1 MINVK
6 YNNWDKWYERILADF
21 GYDMQADMESAQ
33 LVNSLIHK
41 KTIVDVH
48 GVDKCIIFGAGPS
61 LKKHISLIK
70 TTLDEDN
77 YIIIAADGA
86 TTALLEEGI
95 IPDIIVTDLDGK
107 MDDILYSN
115 KHNSTLYVHA
125 HGDNMDKIRRYV
137 PQLDNIIATT
147 QTNPVGQ
154 VVNYGGFTD
163 GDRAIHIAVYALN
176 MKKIILAGMDYG
188 EYTTKY
194 SRPNN
199 KKMIEKAD
207 DIKKL
212 KLEYARLITDDLI
225 KNNPQVE
232 FEVLK

>member
-86 TTALLEEGI
+86 TTALLEDGI

-107 MDDILYSN
+107 MDDIIYSN

>member
-107 MDDILYSN
+107 MDDIIYSN